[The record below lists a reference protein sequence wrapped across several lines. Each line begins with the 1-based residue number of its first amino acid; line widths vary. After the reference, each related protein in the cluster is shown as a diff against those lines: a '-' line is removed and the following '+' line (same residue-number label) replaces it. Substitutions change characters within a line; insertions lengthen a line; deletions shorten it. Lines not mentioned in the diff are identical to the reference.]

1 MTVQTASLK
10 GLDLLA
16 EIERLKRER
25 NAVILAHYYQKPEIQ
40 DLADFVGDSL
50 DLSRKAAATD
60 AEVIAFC
67 GVRFMAETAKI
78 LSPEKTV
85 ILPDMDAGCSLEDS
99 CPPDQFA
106 AFRAAHPDHIA
117 LTYINCSAAVKALS
131 DIIVTSSSAQII
143 LDQIPK
149 DQKII
154 FGPDRHLGGYLA
166 RKLGREMLLWPG
178 ICIVHQAF
186 SETELLK
193 LKAEHPDAP
202 VAAHPECPP
211 HIIDHAD
218 HVGSTKSILDFALT
232 SPAET
237 ILVATE
243 PHIIHQMEKAAPHK
257 TFIGVPGGDG
267 ACNCNMCPYM
277 ALNTLEKLYVSLR
290 DLQPRIELSPEIM
303 DRARVPLERM
313 LEMAGRTVGQG
324 DVGTPVIDDPAKID
338 PRSSARRIVKPLE
351 RMLRCTIL
359 LRGEGFRLEIVCE
372 ILGCDRRAGGRCKRC
387 AGARGALSRLGP
399 GSRDARSAGP
409 AARRRAQR
417 CPRRRGNACAQLGR
431 EPRGGGA
438 SLCAAA
444 RGGRRF
450 PAFGPPRPSRNR

>member
-1 MTVQTASLK
+1 MTVQTTSLR
-10 GLDLLA
+10 GLDLLS
-16 EIERLKRER
+16 EIERLKCER

-60 AEVIAFC
+60 ADVIAFC

-78 LSPEKTV
+78 LSPEKIV

-99 CPPDQFA
+99 CPPDQFK
-106 AFRAAHPDHIA
+106 AFREAHPDHIA

-131 DIIVTSSSAQII
+131 DIIVTSSSAKVI

-166 RKLGREMLLWPG
+166 RKTGREMLLWPG
-178 ICIVHQAF
+178 VCIVHQAF

-211 HIIDHAD
+211 HIIEHSD
-218 HVGSTKSILDFALT
+218 HVGSTKSILEFALN
-232 SPAET
+232 SPADT

-243 PHIIHQMEKAAPHK
+243 PHIIHQMEKAAPRK

-267 ACNCNMCPYM
+267 NCNCNMCPYM
-277 ALNTLEKLYVSLR
+277 ALNTLEKLYSALR
-290 DLQPRIELSPEIM
+290 DLQPRIELSPDIM
-303 DRARVPLERM
+303 ARARVPLERM
-313 LEMAGRTVGQG
+313 LEMAGRTVGHG
-324 DVGTPVIDDPAKID
+324 DVGTPKVDGD
-338 PRSSARRIVKPLE
+338 
-351 RMLRCTIL
+351 
-359 LRGEGFRLEIVCE
+359 
-372 ILGCDRRAGGRCKRC
+372 
-387 AGARGALSRLGP
+387 
-399 GSRDARSAGP
+399 
-409 AARRRAQR
+409 
-417 CPRRRGNACAQLGR
+417 
-431 EPRGGGA
+431 
-438 SLCAAA
+438 
-444 RGGRRF
+444 
-450 PAFGPPRPSRNR
+450 